1 MKIGILGAGTWGIA
15 LARMLAVNEHEV
27 VVWSALKNEIEELS
41 ENRVHPN
48 LPGVELPDEIKFTSD
63 AAEACQNKDIILFA
77 VPSVFVRSTSD
88 TVRPFI
94 SDGQIIVDVAKGIE
108 PVTLMTMTEVIYDEL
123 NKDGKHKINSFQRFE
138 YSLSLVIILLCV

>member
-108 PVTLMTMTEVIYDEL
+108 PGTLMTMT
-123 NKDGKHKINSFQRFE
+123 K
-138 YSLSLVIILLCV
+138 

>member
-77 VPSVFVRSTSD
+77 FR
-88 TVRPFI
+88 
-94 SDGQIIVDVAKGIE
+94 
-108 PVTLMTMTEVIYDEL
+108 LYL
-123 NKDGKHKINSFQRFE
+123 
-138 YSLSLVIILLCV
+138 